1 MVHRILTN
9 KKFKMKKYF
18 IAETDEEVQFG
29 DTIELDFTK
38 EVKYGRIKT
47 TKDITLNETTLPW
60 LLKTGIIEEYEME
73 EEEDNTLENDF
84 LDFGDEPS
92 CEALE
97 ALEEDFETLERRVDK
112 LEDIHKDYVALT
124 NKMLDTFKE
133 FILSLPDKEEKKNA
147 QPKKK

>member
-1 MVHRILTN
+1 
-9 KKFKMKKYF
+9 MKKYF

>member
-1 MVHRILTN
+1 
-9 KKFKMKKYF
+9 MKKYF

-38 EVKYGRIKT
+38 EVKYGRIKA
-47 TKDITLNETTLPW
+47 TKDITLNKTTLPR
-60 LLKTGIIEEYEME
+60 LLEMGIIEECEEE
-73 EEEDNTLENDF
+73 EEEDNTIENDL
-84 LDFGDEPS
+84 LDFGDDNS

-97 ALEEDFETLERRVDK
+97 TLEEDFETLERRVDK
-112 LEDIHKDYVALT
+112 LEGMHKDYVVLT